1 MSRTNGEIL
10 EFLVQNH
17 IKRENIRKAKL
28 RLVYLHNMKMN
39 RIVALE
45 NKLKTERELAFRELA
60 YEFKEDFSPKERKR
74 VSLEDLFPESG
85 PLDLIAYDFLE

>member
-10 EFLVQNH
+10 EFLIQNQ
-17 IKRENIRKAKL
+17 IRRENVRKAKI
-28 RLVYLHNMKMN
+28 RLVYLHNVRMN

-45 NKLKTERELAFRELA
+45 NKLKTEREIAFRELA
-60 YEFKEDFSPKERKR
+60 YEFKQDFDKKERKR

-85 PLDLIAYDFLE
+85 PLDLTSYDFLE